1 MNIRRLAAFLLIIIV
16 HCAVLPLSAQET
28 SELVSPAHKIAID
41 QPSAEWKPLFD
52 ELSHRS
58 TVSALFTENR
68 YLPFKKI
75 PVVFEGEMRYS
86 RERGLGLH
94 YLQPDNRI
102 LIVDTKGVLARDAKG
117 RPHELSDARA
127 QATVGPLLNVMSFD
141 LPELAKTFDLYGV
154 RAGAT
159 WRLAFEPRTSELA
172 NSLSR
177 LVING
182 HEAVVTKIEMRKSSL
197 LSVEI
202 LIHDAKENVPFTPDE
217 IAKFFR

>member
-1 MNIRRLAAFLLIIIV
+1 MNVRRFASLLLV
-16 HCAVLPLSAQET
+16 VFYYVGLSLRAQET

-41 QPSAEWKPLFD
+41 QPPADWKSLFD
-52 ELSHRS
+52 ELSHRT

-102 LIVDTKGVLARDAKG
+102 LIVDTQGVLARDAKG
-117 RPHELSDARA
+117 RSHNLSDARA
-127 QATVGPLLNVMSFD
+127 QATVGPLLDVMSFN
-141 LPELAKTFDLYGV
+141 LSELAKNFDLYGV
-154 RAGAT
+154 RTGNT
-159 WRLAFEPRTSELA
+159 WRLAFEPRTAELA

-177 LVING
+177 LVISG
-182 HEAVVTKIEMRKSSL
+182 HETALSKIEMRKSSL

-202 LIHDAKENVPFTPDE
+202 LVHDAKENGPFTPDE

>member
-1 MNIRRLAAFLLIIIV
+1 MNARQFASLFLVVSSLV
-16 HCAVLPLSAQET
+16 CLSLRAQDA

-41 QPSAEWKPLFD
+41 QPPTDWKPLFD
-52 ELSHRS
+52 ELAHRS

-75 PVVFEGEMRYS
+75 PVVFEGEIRFS

-102 LIVDTKGVLARDAKG
+102 LIVDTQGVLARDAKG

-127 QATVGPLLNVMSFD
+127 QGTVGPLLNVMSFD
-141 LPELAKTFDLYGV
+141 LPELAKNFDLYGV
-154 RAGAT
+154 RTGKT

-177 LVING
+177 LVISG
-182 HEAVVTKIEMRKSSL
+182 RDAGVSKIEMRKSSL

-202 LIHDAKENVPFTPDE
+202 LIHDAKENVPFTPEE